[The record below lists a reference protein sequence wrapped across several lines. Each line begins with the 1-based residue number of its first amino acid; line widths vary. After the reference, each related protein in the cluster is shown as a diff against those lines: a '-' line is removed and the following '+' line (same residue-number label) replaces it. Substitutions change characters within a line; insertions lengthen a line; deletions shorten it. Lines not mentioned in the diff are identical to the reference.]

1 MTVTLSILSM
11 LAHPHPLLA
20 KITDQINGHAV
31 QGFEMVRKIHL
42 DAEQFTVEKNLI
54 TPTFKLKRPQLLQH
68 YKANVDAMYG
78 KK

>member
-1 MTVTLSILSM
+1 MR
-11 LAHPHPLLA
+11 P
-20 KITDQINGHAV
+20 V

-68 YKANVDAMYG
+68 YKAQVDAMYG
-78 KK
+78 KKQ